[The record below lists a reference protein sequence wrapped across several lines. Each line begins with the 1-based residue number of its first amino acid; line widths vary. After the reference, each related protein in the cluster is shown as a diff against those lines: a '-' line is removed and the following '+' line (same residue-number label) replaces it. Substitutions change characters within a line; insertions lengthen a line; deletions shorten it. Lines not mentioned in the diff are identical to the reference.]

1 MGWEAN
7 SMVRKLT
14 LICAVAVALL
24 IPIQA
29 FAKHGGGSG
38 GRHVGLGWH
47 GGPTWGGYWWGGAG
61 GRLWDSSL
69 LGIYPGWLG
78 LELPVRA
85 ATGVNRMCSAETKR
99 CKNDAFRRSHGLQF
113 EMAWLARCSSNDT
126 LPLNPIGHR
135 RRRRKP

>member
-1 MGWEAN
+1 
-7 SMVRKLT
+7 MVRKLT

-47 GGPTWGGYWWGGAG
+47 SGPTWGGWHFGPGGAAPNGVTPVGMAVPGGVGTGGVGAG
-61 GRLWDSSL
+61 GRLWDRSL

-113 EMAWLARCSSNDT
+113 EMA
-126 LPLNPIGHR
+126 
-135 RRRRKP
+135 

>member
-38 GRHVGLGWH
+38 GRHAGLGWHSGPTWGGWHFGPGWGGPKWGDPGWH
-47 GGPTWGGYWWGGAG
+47 GGPRWGGYWWGGRWWG
-61 GRLWDSSL
+61 GY
-69 LGIYPGWLG
+69 GI
-78 LELPVRA
+78 
-85 ATGVNRMCSAETKR
+85 
-99 CKNDAFRRSHGLQF
+99 
-113 EMAWLARCSSNDT
+113 
-126 LPLNPIGHR
+126 
-135 RRRRKP
+135 

>member
-1 MGWEAN
+1 MKPSLSEKQVQLLDTAEKLFSQKGFDGT
-7 SMVRKLT
+7 SVRDGAAPNGVT
-14 LICAVAVALL
+14 PVGMAV
-24 IPIQA
+24 P
-29 FAKHGGGSG
+29 GGVGTG
-38 GRHVGLGWH
+38 GV
-47 GGPTWGGYWWGGAG
+47 GAG

-113 EMAWLARCSSNDT
+113 EMA
-126 LPLNPIGHR
+126 
-135 RRRRKP
+135 

>member
-1 MGWEAN
+1 
-7 SMVRKLT
+7 MVRKLT

-47 GGPTWGGYWWGGAG
+47 SGPTWGGWHFGPGWGGPKWGDPGWHGGPRWGGYWWGGAG

-113 EMAWLARCSSNDT
+113 EMA
-126 LPLNPIGHR
+126 
-135 RRRRKP
+135 

>member
-1 MGWEAN
+1 MDREDDTLASDGTA
-7 SMVRKLT
+7 VRPGADGT
-14 LICAVAVALL
+14 SVRDGAAPNGVTPVGMAV
-24 IPIQA
+24 P
-29 FAKHGGGSG
+29 GGVGTG
-38 GRHVGLGWH
+38 GV
-47 GGPTWGGYWWGGAG
+47 GAG

-113 EMAWLARCSSNDT
+113 EMA
-126 LPLNPIGHR
+126 
-135 RRRRKP
+135 